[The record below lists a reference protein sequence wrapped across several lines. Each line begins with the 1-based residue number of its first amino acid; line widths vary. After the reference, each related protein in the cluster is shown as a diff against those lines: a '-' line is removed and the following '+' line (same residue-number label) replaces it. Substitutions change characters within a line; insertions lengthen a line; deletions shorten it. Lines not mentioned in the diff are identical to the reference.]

1 MSKKKIRGRL
11 SNNYYEASWPHKWT
25 VSIPHH
31 QTKEKLMETFKAS
44 VQYNDLKGSAAAD
57 RADMTDAAKWLKDNE
72 YIKDE
77 FVVGISMWAGENHGA
92 HKDPVSVKFLVTEL
106 VGYDNIPEML
116 QASGEPIQVKEIRVD
131 MNIADFF
138 ALFKRFEVTLSN
150 GGLIEGKTYTSN

>member
-1 MSKKKIRGRL
+1 
-11 SNNYYEASWPHKWT
+11 
-25 VSIPHH
+25 
-31 QTKEKLMETFKAS
+31 METFKAS

-57 RADMTDAAKWLKDNE
+57 RADMTDATKWLKDNGH
-72 YIKDE
+72 INDE
-77 FVVGISMWAGENHGA
+77 FVVGISMWAGENHGT
-92 HKDPVSVKFLVTEL
+92 HEDPVSVKFLVTEL

-150 GGLIEGKTYTSN
+150 CGLIEGKTYTSN